1 MCGYYVSGIFWLLLS
16 CSVMPDSLRPH
27 GLQHTRLPC
36 SSLSPMSLK
45 LMSIKLVMPSN
56 HLILCHPLLLLC
68 SVFPSIRVF
77 SNEWALCIRWPKYWS
92 SASALPV
99 GAISTPN
106 KYSGF
111 IPFRI
116 DWINFLAVQGTLKS
130 LLQHQFE
137 SINSL
142 AFSLLYGPTLTYIR
156 DYWKNHGFDNTDLCQ
171 QSDACFLIHCL
182 GLSYLSFQG
191 ASIF

>member
-16 CSVMPDSLRPH
+16 CSVRPDSLWPH

-77 SNEWALCIRWPKYWS
+77 SNEWALCIRWPKYGAQLQHS
-92 SASALPV
+92 QLELSVLP
-99 GAISTPN
+99 
-106 KYSGF
+106 
-111 IPFRI
+111 
-116 DWINFLAVQGTLKS
+116 INIQGLFPLGLTGSIS
-130 LLQHQFE
+130 LLF
-137 SINSL
+137 
-142 AFSLLYGPTLTYIR
+142 
-156 DYWKNHGFDNTDLCQ
+156 K
-171 QSDACFLIHCL
+171 
-182 GLSYLSFQG
+182 GLSRVFSSTSSK
-191 ASIF
+191 ASILWRSAFFIVQPYTQQCAGET